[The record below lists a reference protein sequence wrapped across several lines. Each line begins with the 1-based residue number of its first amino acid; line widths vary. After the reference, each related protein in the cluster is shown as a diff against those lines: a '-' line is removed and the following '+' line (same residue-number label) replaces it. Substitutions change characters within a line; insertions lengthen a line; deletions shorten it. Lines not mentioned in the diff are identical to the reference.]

1 MGFLFQRLRSALL
14 IAGIGV
20 AAQAPAATGML
31 ENPAPGAA
39 VSGIGVISG
48 WTCDASRVEIEID
61 GGSRGSVPYGVD
73 RADTAGACGGKR
85 NNGFGFLT
93 NWSIFPPGTHT
104 LRVLADGVEFARST
118 FNVTSL
124 GAEFL
129 RGKSA
134 SVTVNDFPAIGK
146 STVLQWQEPMQSF
159 VASEV
164 LDDAPRLDG
173 LWNGANL
180 EKRSNCT
187 SSQNNGARGTYAQ
200 YDIGTAGGLF
210 TISETAVTG
219 LTCTYN
225 GTITQDGT
233 QRHAAGTYS
242 CSDGKTGN
250 FTTTGFLLTPTE
262 MQIRMDI
269 KLTGSESCTIDAIV
283 GGSRF

>member
-1 MGFLFQRLRSALL
+1 MGSFPELSRSAFL
-14 IAGIGV
+14 IAGL
-20 AAQAPAATGML
+20 AAAPAAAATGML

-48 WTCDASRVEIEID
+48 WACDASRLEIEID
-61 GGSRGSVPYGVD
+61 GGSRGQVPYGVD
-73 RADTAGACGGKR
+73 RADTAAACGGKR
-85 NNGFGFLT
+85 DNGFGFLT
-93 NWSIFPPGTHT
+93 NWSIFPPGMHT

-118 FNVTSL
+118 FTVTAL

-134 SVTVNDFPAIGK
+134 SVTVDDFPAPGK

-159 VASEV
+159 VAAEV
-164 LDDAPRLDG
+164 RDGAPVLEGR
-173 LWNGANL
+173 WNGANL
-180 EKRSNCT
+180 EKRSDCA
-187 SSQNNGARGTYAQ
+187 SPQNNGTRGTYAQ
-200 YDIGTAGGLF
+200 YDIGTAGGIF
-210 TISETAVTG
+210 TISETAITG

-225 GTITQDGT
+225 GTYTQDGT

-242 CSDGKTGN
+242 CSDGKQGS
-250 FTTTGFLLTPTE
+250 FATTGFLVTPTE

-269 KLTGSESCTIDAIV
+269 KLTGSETCTIDSIV

>member
-1 MGFLFQRLRSALL
+1 MRIHPGVLRSALL

-20 AAQAPAATGML
+20 AAQAAAATGVL

-61 GGSRGSVPYGVD
+61 GGSRGWVPYGVD
-73 RADTAGACGGKR
+73 RADTAAACGGKR
-85 NNGFGFLT
+85 DNGFGFLT

-134 SVTVNDFPAIGK
+134 SVTVYDFPALGK

-164 LDDAPRLDG
+164 RDGAPLLDG
-173 LWNGANL
+173 RWNGVNL
-180 EKRSNCT
+180 ENRSSCA
-187 SSQNNGARGTYAQ
+187 SAQNNGQRGTYAQ
-200 YDIGTAGGLF
+200 FEIGTAGGLF
-210 TISETAVTG
+210 TMAETAVTG

-225 GTITQDGT
+225 GKYTQDGT
-233 QRHAAGTYS
+233 HRQASGTYT
-242 CSDGKTGN
+242 CSDGKQGN
-250 FTTTGFLLTPTE
+250 FSTTGFLLTDTQ

-269 KLTGSESCTIDAIV
+269 KLTGSESCTIDGIIS
-283 GGSRF
+283 GSRF